1 MSTFENSNFQ
11 GNKKKIQENKMGKNT
26 VETLAIFLAELI
38 GTAMLMFLGC
48 MGGLSWNGQPVSG
61 FQSSFTFGMVVMLI
75 IQT

>member
-1 MSTFENSNFQ
+1 MTTFRTYDFQ
-11 GNKKKIQENKMGKNT
+11 GNEKKIQKTKMGTKT

-48 MGGLSWNGQPVSG
+48 MGGLSWNGQAVSG
-61 FQSSFTFGMVVMLI
+61 FQSSICFGMVVMLI

>member
-1 MSTFENSNFQ
+1 
-11 GNKKKIQENKMGKNT
+11 MGKKT
-26 VETLAIFLAELI
+26 VDILAIFLAELI

-61 FQSSFTFGMVVMLI
+61 FQSSIAFGMVVMLI